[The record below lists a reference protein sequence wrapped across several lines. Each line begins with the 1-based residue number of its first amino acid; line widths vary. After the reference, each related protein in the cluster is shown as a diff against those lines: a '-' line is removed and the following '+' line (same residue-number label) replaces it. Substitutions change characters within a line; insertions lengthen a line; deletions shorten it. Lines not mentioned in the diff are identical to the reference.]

1 MPESKAV
8 KVGLLAQA
16 PTGNGGDRIYEHL
29 SIEPV
34 TVKNI
39 RFGERFETICQMSRL
54 PQPANLGMCGC
65 SLYIY
70 KFMISRG

>member
-16 PTGNGGDRIYEHL
+16 PTGSGGDRIYEHL
-29 SIEPV
+29 SIEPS

-39 RFGERFETICQMSRL
+39 RFGE
-54 PQPANLGMCGC
+54 
-65 SLYIY
+65 
-70 KFMISRG
+70 